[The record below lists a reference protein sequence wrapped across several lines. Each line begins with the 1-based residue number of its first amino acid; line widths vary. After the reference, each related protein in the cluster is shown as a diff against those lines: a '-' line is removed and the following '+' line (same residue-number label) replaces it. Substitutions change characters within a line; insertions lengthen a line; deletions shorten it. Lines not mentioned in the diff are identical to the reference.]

1 MRVYF
6 LFYPIVAFLLTGCG
20 STHTQT
26 FTLKPSSFPNPT
38 DMRSGNL
45 SIRFSDK
52 RDDKETI
59 GVVRGGYGNKWGGI
73 LIKENL
79 ETTMTS

>member
-1 MRVYF
+1 M
-6 LFYPIVAFLLTGCG
+6 G
-20 STHTQT
+20 
-26 FTLKPSSFPNPT
+26 
-38 DMRSGNL
+38 SGNL

-59 GVVRGGYGNKWGGI
+59 GVVRGGYGNKWGDI

-79 ETTMTS
+79 ERE